1 MSSLIC
7 LYLKVNSSP
16 NGKMQI
22 SHLSSKKV
30 TELFFLTTAASLS
43 CPFYLKC
50 LKSVLLGDLL
60 NLSVTACLLSSTV
73 SGTAYPVLPN
83 YSASST
89 ILAKL
94 LIVVMKLTSESRI
107 KQDQYPVADINLAA
121 FFLLFCS
128 ILPKSSRQARYASK
142 TIPNDFIHK
151 YASKI
156 KKG

>member
-1 MSSLIC
+1 MCVRNTLLLFVSSLIC
-7 LYLKVNSSP
+7 LYLQVNSSP
-16 NGKMQI
+16 NRRTQI

-73 SGTAYPVLPN
+73 SGTVYPVLPN
-83 YSASST
+83 YSVSYT

-94 LIVVMKLTSESRI
+94 SIVVMKLT
-107 KQDQYPVADINLAA
+107 Y
-121 FFLLFCS
+121 F
-128 ILPKSSRQARYASK
+128 ILTLHVPL
-142 TIPNDFIHK
+142 IPSVIVVCFVNFIH
-151 YASKI
+151 
-156 KKG
+156 